1 MASVALV
8 AAIAVVVWILIRRP
22 PTPPPPATELG
33 FLWVDIAPWA
43 EVTAVR
49 KIDTGET
56 SVPVERN
63 TPVLLSLLPGRYE
76 LDFANHFSSGEVYR
90 LEAEVSSNQTSRLT
104 GALPGF
110 LEAFNQVWP

>member
-8 AAIAVVVWILIRRP
+8 AAIAVVVWILI
-22 PTPPPPATELG
+22 PPPPPPPPTELG

-43 EVTAVR
+43 EVVAVR
-49 KIDTGET
+49 KIDTGKT
-56 SVPVERN
+56 IVPEERN
-63 TPVLLSLLPGRYE
+63 TPVLLSLAPGRYE
-76 LDFANHFSSGEVYR
+76 LDFANHFASGEVYR

-110 LEAFNQVWP
+110 LEAFNQVWQ